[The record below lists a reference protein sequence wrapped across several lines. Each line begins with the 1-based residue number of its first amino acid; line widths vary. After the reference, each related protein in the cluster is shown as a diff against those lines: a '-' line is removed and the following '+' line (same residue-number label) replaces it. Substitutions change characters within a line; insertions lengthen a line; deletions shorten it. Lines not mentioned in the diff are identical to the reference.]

1 VHFIVTQVL
10 RLPAGSIVGLS
21 ESQVA
26 RRKHAL
32 EAVPKRKGWYT
43 ATLDLC
49 FKVGEAIQYDGE
61 LPKVLANAVDAPK
74 REGKP
79 AGGSK
84 KPPAGKT
91 DDAAGDDAGDS
102 DQGDAAP

>member
-49 FKVGEAIQYDGE
+49 FKVGESIQYDGE
-61 LPKVLANAVDAPK
+61 LPKVLADAVEAPK
-74 REGKP
+74 RAKAAGDKKP
-79 AGGSK
+79 AAGT
-84 KPPAGKT
+84 PP
-91 DDAAGDDAGDS
+91 AGDDAGDS
-102 DQGDAAP
+102 DQGDPAP